1 MPDPYL
7 SRGKAARFLGC
18 HSNTLRRWEETGE
31 LVPDGTTPGG
41 HARYSHRLLRAF
53 RKRHSTQPE
62 DEPKIVLYA
71 RVATQDQLP
80 DLDRQVR
87 AMKAYCDSIGEPY
100 DEVWREIGSG
110 VKHRRPKL
118 RRLIHEAIEGQVGKV
133 VVVHRD
139 RLSPVAGDLIEDVLA
154 WAGVELV
161 VVEPSE
167 TAYDPA
173 ELAGDVRA
181 VVRDLWHQ
189 TGQPGHQ
196 GRRAGNLAA
205 ELAREFEGS
214 DAEG

>member
-1 MPDPYL
+1 MSDHYL

-18 HSNTLRRWEETGE
+18 HPNTLRRWEETGE
-31 LVPDGTTPGG
+31 LVPDHITAGG
-41 HARYSHRLLRAF
+41 HTRYSRRLLRAF
-53 RKRHSTQPE
+53 QKRHSNRAE

-71 RVATQDQLP
+71 RVATQDQSP
-80 DLDRQVR
+80 DLDRQV
-87 AMKAYCDSIGEPY
+87 AAIEAFCESTGESY
-100 DEVWREIGSG
+100 DEVWKEIGSG

-139 RLSPVAGDLIEDVLA
+139 RLSPVGELIEDVLS

-181 VVRDLWHQ
+181 LVRNLWQQ
-189 TGQPGHQ
+189 TGRSGHQ
-196 GRRAGNLAA
+196 GKRAGNLAA
-205 ELAREFEGS
+205 ELAREFEGG
-214 DAEG
+214 DAED